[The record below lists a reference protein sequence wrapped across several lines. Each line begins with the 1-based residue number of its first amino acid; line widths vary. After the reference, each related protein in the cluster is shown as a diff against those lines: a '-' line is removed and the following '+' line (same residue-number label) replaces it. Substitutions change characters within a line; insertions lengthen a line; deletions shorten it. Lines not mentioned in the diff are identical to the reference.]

1 MLIKTI
7 NAVLAVVAGVGGAL
21 ILFWVLNRLV
31 ELLPGKWESRL
42 KPYVYIGPAFLA
54 ISLYLIYPAI
64 QTINF
69 SFANA
74 DSTAY
79 VGLAN
84 YTSLLGSAGFRSTLV
99 NTLLW
104 IVIVPAVTIGLGLGI
119 AVLVDRLRPR
129 AEKLAKTAVFMPMAI
144 SAVGAGTIWRFVYA
158 TNPPGEPQIGVQN
171 AIVTGLGFDPVNW
184 LQITDFKF
192 NSLELMVMLLWAQVG
207 FSMVLLSAAIKGVP
221 ADTLEAARID
231 GANERQIFFKVIVPQ
246 IWGTVIT
253 VFVTVTIGVMKLFDI
268 VYVMTNGDFDTNVI
282 GVQFF
287 NELFTNYE
295 NGKAAAIVVML
306 MIAIV
311 PIMIYQVR
319 HFRTEEAGR

>member
-7 NAVLAVVAGVGGAL
+7 NAVLAVIAGVGGAL
-21 ILFWVLNRLV
+21 VLFWLLNRLV
-31 ELLPGKWESRL
+31 GLLPGKWEDRL

-64 QTINF
+64 QTIHF

-74 DSTAY
+74 HSTAY
-79 VGLAN
+79 VGLDN

-104 IVIVPAVTIGLGLGI
+104 IVIVPAVTIALGLGI
-119 AVLVDRLRPR
+119 AVLADRLRPR
-129 AEKLAKTAVFMPMAI
+129 AEKLAKTAIFMPMAI

-184 LQITDFKF
+184 LQISDFKF

-231 GANERQIFFKVIVPQ
+231 GAGERQIFFKVIVPQ
-246 IWGTVIT
+246 IRGTIIT

-287 NELFTNYE
+287 NELFTNFE

-306 MIAIV
+306 MIAII

>member
-7 NAVLAVVAGVGGAL
+7 NAVLAVIAGVGGAL
-21 ILFWVLNRLV
+21 VLFWLLNRLV
-31 ELLPGKWESRL
+31 GLLPGKWEDRL

-64 QTINF
+64 QTIHF

-79 VGLAN
+79 VGLDN

-104 IVIVPAVTIGLGLGI
+104 IVVVPAVTIALGLGI
-119 AVLVDRLRPR
+119 AVLADRLRPR
-129 AEKLAKTAVFMPMAI
+129 AEKLAKTAIFMPMAI

-184 LQITDFKF
+184 LQISDFKF

-231 GANERQIFFKVIVPQ
+231 GAGERQIFFKVIVPQ
-246 IWGTVIT
+246 IRGTIIT

-287 NELFTNYE
+287 NELFTNFE

-306 MIAIV
+306 MIAII

>member
-1 MLIKTI
+1 MIKTI
-7 NAVLAVVAGVGGAL
+7 NAVLAVIAGVGAAL
-21 ILFWVLNRLV
+21 VLFWMLNLLV
-31 ELLPGKWESRL
+31 ELLPDRWEARL
-42 KPYVYIGPAFLA
+42 KPYVYLGPAFVA
-54 ISLYLIYPAI
+54 ISLYLIYPAV
-64 QTINF
+64 QTIHF
-69 SFANA
+69 SFANS

-79 VGLAN
+79 VGLEN
-84 YTSLLGSAGFRSTLV
+84 YTSLLGSAGFRSTLL

-104 IVIVPAVTIGLGLGI
+104 IVVVPAATIALGLAV
-119 AVLVDRLRPR
+119 AVLSDRLKPR
-129 AEKLAKTAVFMPMAI
+129 AEKLAKTVVFMPMAI
-144 SAVGAGTIWRFVYA
+144 SAVGAGTIWRFMYA
-158 TNPPGEPQIGVQN
+158 TNPPGEPQIGLQN

-231 GANERQIFFKVIVPQ
+231 GASEPQIFRKVIVPQ
-246 IWGTVIT
+246 IRGTIIT

-287 NELFTNYE
+287 NELFTNFD
-295 NGKAAAIVVML
+295 NGRAAAIVVML
-306 MIAIV
+306 MIAII

-319 HFRTEEAGR
+319 HFRSEEAGR